1 MLQVCQLTK
10 CRSLFI
16 VACLILVVVAAS
28 LAVLYENGFL
38 TDSTELE
45 STGILW
51 QRGIENFAT
60 GLNVA
65 DEKVFTIDI
74 GGGISCYEAQTGEL
88 VWNSGIVGCYWC
100 SGVVASSSMVSGG
113 TDGAYIGALDR
124 ATREFQWKVKAP
136 ETTGLWNNRAPSSI
150 SVVENR
156 LFATADGFGA
166 FNATT
171 GQPLWEYET
180 SYFQLDA
187 NVTHPNWLK
196 GWAFEGNR
204 VFAAGGVTVPER
216 EINYVY
222 RLDPD
227 NGTILWSVPR
237 STRVNGLPVVYEGQV
252 IMWNSSEGETTVFS
266 LNETSGAILWSYNVG
281 ASIYQ
286 PTAYNG
292 LLVFEA
298 SDGNVYALH
307 LSEGTLAWKTHVDS
321 QNITALDNSDNPLK
335 GLTIQIDPQ
344 NQRAIG
350 GFAVTTQ
357 LAAFVQN
364 GSDEYNGFL
373 CSLDINNGRI
383 VWTKQFSANGNVS
396 HENASFDFALTENN
410 IYLTTEFDD
419 FWILSKSTGNII
431 ESQHFEHYIS
441 SPVAADNRV
450 FVAADLW
457 LIVYE

>member
-1 MLQVCQLTK
+1 
-10 CRSLFI
+10 
-16 VACLILVVVAAS
+16 VVVAAS

-51 QRGIENFAT
+51 QRDIENFAA
-60 GLNVA
+60 GLDVT

-74 GGGISCYEAQTGEL
+74 GGNICCYEAETSEL
-88 VWNSGIVGCYWC
+88 VWNGRIVGYWC
-100 SGVVASSSMVSGG
+100 EGVVASSSMVYGG
-113 TDGAYIGALDR
+113 TDGAYVGALNR
-124 ATREFQWKVKAP
+124 VTGEFQWEVKAP
-136 ETTGLWNNRAPSSI
+136 ETTGLWSNRAPSDI
-150 SVVENR
+150 SVVEGR

-180 SYFQLDA
+180 SYFRLDA
-187 NVTHPNWLK
+187 NITHPNWLN

-216 EINYVY
+216 VIDYVY

-227 NGTILWSVPR
+227 TGTIIWSAPR
-237 STRVNGLPVVYEGQV
+237 SKGVYGPPVGYEGQI
-252 IMWNSSEGETTVFS
+252 IMRNSSGETTVFS

-307 LSEGTLAWKTHVDS
+307 LSDGTLAWKTHVDS
-321 QNITALDNSDNPLK
+321 QNITARANSDNPLK

-344 NQRAIG
+344 NQRALG
-350 GFAVTTQ
+350 GFRC
-357 LAAFVQN
+357 
-364 GSDEYNGFL
+364 Y
-373 CSLDINNGRI
+373 
-383 VWTKQFSANGNVS
+383 
-396 HENASFDFALTENN
+396 
-410 IYLTTEFDD
+410 YP
-419 FWILSKSTGNII
+419 
-431 ESQHFEHYIS
+431 IS
-441 SPVAADNRV
+441 SICAR
-450 FVAADLW
+450 W
-457 LIVYE
+457 GR